1 MFNLVPFRNRGLARR
16 VDQWDIDSIF
26 ENFFNDSLLPASV
39 FGNAQMKVDIQET
52 PKEFIF
58 EAEIPGANK
67 DEINLEIDDNHL
79 TISVNRQ
86 EEANETRDNY
96 IRRERRSSA
105 MARSFAVDNIIPE
118 KATAKYEN
126 GILTINLP
134 KKEETSPRYRKIDIQ

>member
-16 VDQWDIDSIF
+16 VDPWDIDSIF
-26 ENFFNDSLLPASV
+26 ENFFKDSLLPASV
-39 FGNAQMKVDIQET
+39 FGNAQMKLDIQET

>member
-105 MARSFAVDNIIPE
+105 MARSFAVDNIIP
-118 KATAKYEN
+118 
-126 GILTINLP
+126 
-134 KKEETSPRYRKIDIQ
+134 RKQRPNMKPVF